1 MSKLTKHHRLVLT
14 TASGRDHLTIL
25 PLPDAVGT
33 TAGKMT
39 SELRAAGFLA
49 ERPDRDPVISRAGL
63 DAIGV
68 APTAY
73 QNSILASI
81 EEESHAVETGKKQP
95 PAKVEPKSNDRGSEK
110 KAPRTAKSKAQRKN
124 KHRPAPGKE
133 TKQAKLISMLSRP
146 SGATVEQMAKTLG
159 WQHHTVRGAIAG
171 ALKKKLGLTVTSAK
185 NAAGTRVYRLDG
197 TR

>member
-49 ERPDRDPVISRAGL
+49 ERPNHDPIISRAGL

-68 APTAY
+68 APMAH
-73 QNSILASI
+73 QNSLLASI
-81 EEESHAVETGKKQP
+81 EEESQAPSTEKKQP
-95 PAKVEPKSNDRGSEK
+95 PTKAEPKSNDRRPEK

-124 KHRPAPGKE
+124 EHRLAPGKD
-133 TKQAKLISMLSRP
+133 TNQAKLIAMLGRP
-146 SGATVEQMAKTLG
+146 SGATVEQMVTTLG

-185 NAAGTRVYRLDG
+185 NPAGTRVYRLG
-197 TR
+197 GAR